1 MIALF
6 IKLKL
11 KMFMKNFTKTKSYL
25 TSVITQKIQNICN
38 HSNNLVEAKMK
49 DVIWTPIKGFAGL
62 KYKMYTSIL
71 ENSHESKVKCINKNV
86 FDDQLKYDDYK
97 NVLFNKSYM
106 RNEMKTI

>member
-1 MIALF
+1 
-6 IKLKL
+6 
-11 KMFMKNFTKTKSYL
+11 
-25 TSVITQKIQNICN
+25 
-38 HSNNLVEAKMK
+38 
-49 DVIWTPIKGFAGL
+49 
-62 KYKMYTSIL
+62 MYTSIL

>member
-1 MIALF
+1 
-6 IKLKL
+6 
-11 KMFMKNFTKTKSYL
+11 MFMKTLTKTKSYL

-71 ENSHESKVKCINKNV
+71 ENSHESKVKRINKNV